1 MAYSTL
7 PKTRRDGVITLKD
20 GTGSP
25 VTLEVAYEEGNLTFD
40 TPKAAQTVIRDRGTI
55 STVRKGDD
63 EPTASGSFSAYFRQ
77 FTDGSEA
84 GSILDFIN
92 QTGSYASNV
101 STGSTGTPFV
111 EFYCIDL
118 EYQVDATA
126 LGDDAA
132 TTATLSKCVC
142 TASFTEG
149 DPSSFTLNFTSYGA
163 IAYT

>member
-20 GTGSP
+20 GTGTP

-77 FTDGSEA
+77 YTDGSEA

-92 QTGSYASNV
+92 KTGYYSSNV
-101 STGSTGTPFV
+101 STGSSGTPFV

-118 EYQVDATA
+118 EYQVDATS

-132 TTATLSKCVC
+132 TSATLTKCVC

-149 DPSSFTLNFTSYGA
+149 DPSSFTINFTSYGA
-163 IAYT
+163 LTYA

>member
-92 QTGSYASNV
+92 KTGNYSSNE
-101 STGSTGTPFV
+101 STGSSGTPFV

-118 EYQVDATA
+118 EYQVDATS

-132 TTATLSKCVC
+132 TSATLTKCVC

-149 DPSSFTLNFTSYGA
+149 DPSSFTINFTSYGA
-163 IAYT
+163 LTYA

>member
-92 QTGSYASNV
+92 KTGSYTSNV
-101 STGSTGTPFV
+101 STGSSGTPFV

-118 EYQVDATA
+118 EYQVDATS

-132 TTATLSKCVC
+132 TSATLTKCVC

-149 DPSSFTLNFTSYGA
+149 DPSSFTINFTSYGA
-163 IAYT
+163 LTYA